1 MFILEQLRHYASTGR
16 VAFRYGAET
25 MTYAQL
31 DARSDAFAAWLL
43 ETLGDDRTPVVL
55 YGHKELSLPACM
67 FGCIKAGRAYVPVDT
82 TFPADRVARILE
94 QVQPKV
100 LVDLRGLGLAVP
112 VVLDGAALDAIL
124 RRPAAPTPETWVKPE
139 DVVYMLFTSGS
150 TGQPK
155 GVQITAGN
163 IAAFRE
169 GVAPLLDLEGEG
181 GVFLNEISYSFDVS
195 VCALYYALS
204 RGMTLYTVDK
214 DTLNQ
219 PKALFAA
226 LAESGVDLWV
236 STPSLG

>member
-1 MFILEQLRHYASTGR
+1 MFILEQLRDYATTGR

-25 MTYAQL
+25 MSYAQL

-100 LVDLRGLGLAVP
+100 LVDLRGLGLAAP
-112 VVLDGAALDAIL
+112 VALDGAALDAIL

-139 DVVYMLFTSGS
+139 TWSICSSPPAPPASPRRADHGREHRGLPG
-150 TGQPK
+150 GRRAP
-155 GVQITAGN
+155 AG
-163 IAAFRE
+163 F
-169 GVAPLLDLEGEG
+169 G
-181 GVFLNEISYSFDVS
+181 
-195 VCALYYALS
+195 
-204 RGMTLYTVDK
+204 
-214 DTLNQ
+214 
-219 PKALFAA
+219 
-226 LAESGVDLWV
+226 
-236 STPSLG
+236 LGRRRLPQ